1 MNNLNHEKAL
11 MVLLGIE
18 PGTPRVEGM
27 KVQTNPL
34 SYAPPPNDA
43 YIKIHGNYLN
53 FSASGFR

>member
-34 SYAPPPNDA
+34 SYAPPQTMLILKSMA
-43 YIKIHGNYLN
+43 TI
-53 FSASGFR
+53 